1 MIIEDNGSLNMADT
15 LLVVDDVELNRAIL
29 AEIFQD
35 SYQIEEAENG
45 RAALEKLISG
55 RERFCGVLL
64 DVMMPE
70 MDGISLLKILQGSH
84 MTEEIPVFLITSET
98 SPALWK
104 EAYSL
109 GIMDLIPKPVIPYI
123 VRYRVDSVVRLFQA
137 KRRLGSQVERQKD
150 ELLKKAEEMY
160 RLSIGMAESLANV
173 IEFKSDESSSHIRR
187 IHEITMA
194 LLQDTRLGNGLSR
207 RDIEQIGL
215 AAIMHDVGKIAI
227 PDHILNKPGRFTPDE
242 FELMKTHTVEGGQL
256 LSKIWQIQG
265 NDSYYYAHDI
275 ALHHHERWDGNGYP
289 DGLKAAGIQ
298 IEEALERFMD
308 SEAMFERFLG
318 KFLEDETYRQLKEA
332 LEKGDIETSIMK
344 SHTLKGVTGNL
355 SMKPLYQLTSRQ
367 VELLRAGQLEEARE
381 LMADIDRAYEETDGA
396 LKE

>member
-1 MIIEDNGSLNMADT
+1 MITEDNGSLNMADT

-35 SYQIEEAENG
+35 SYRIEEAENG

-160 RLSIGMAESLANV
+160 RLSIGMAESLVNV

-289 DGLKAAGIQ
+289 DGLKGSQ
-298 IEEALERFMD
+298 ISVWSQAVSLADVYDALLSKRCYKDAYSCEKAVSMILGGECGTFNPVLIDSFMEIERGL
-308 SEAMFERFLG
+308 RG
-318 KFLEDETYRQLKEA
+318 
-332 LEKGDIETSIMK
+332 
-344 SHTLKGVTGNL
+344 
-355 SMKPLYQLTSRQ
+355 LYLP
-367 VELLRAGQLEEARE
+367 
-381 LMADIDRAYEETDGA
+381 DTD
-396 LKE
+396 

>member
-396 LKE
+396 

>member
-1 MIIEDNGSLNMADT
+1 MEAAYTRCDQWLSQAIQAIHSNHRLLTEFLKEHCPDVKAAPLEGTYLQWLDLRALGWTPKEQESIMEEADLFFDEGGMFGPEGEGFERMNLACPQTVILDGLGRFSQVVNRRKRGGGMIIEDNGSLNMADT

-215 AAIMHDVGKIAI
+215 AASCTTWGKLPFRII
-227 PDHILNKPGRFTPDE
+227 F
-242 FELMKTHTVEGGQL
+242 
-256 LSKIWQIQG
+256 
-265 NDSYYYAHDI
+265 
-275 ALHHHERWDGNGYP
+275 
-289 DGLKAAGIQ
+289 
-298 IEEALERFMD
+298 
-308 SEAMFERFLG
+308 
-318 KFLEDETYRQLKEA
+318 
-332 LEKGDIETSIMK
+332 
-344 SHTLKGVTGNL
+344 
-355 SMKPLYQLTSRQ
+355 
-367 VELLRAGQLEEARE
+367 
-381 LMADIDRAYEETDGA
+381 
-396 LKE
+396 

>member
-1 MIIEDNGSLNMADT
+1 M
-15 LLVVDDVELNRAIL
+15 
-29 AEIFQD
+29 
-35 SYQIEEAENG
+35 
-45 RAALEKLISG
+45 
-55 RERFCGVLL
+55 LL

-84 MTEEIPVFLITSET
+84 ITEEIPVFLITSET

-289 DGLKAAGIQ
+289 DGLKGSQ
-298 IEEALERFMD
+298 I
-308 SEAMFERFLG
+308 SVW
-318 KFLEDETYRQLKEA
+318 
-332 LEKGDIETSIMK
+332 S
-344 SHTLKGVTGNL
+344 
-355 SMKPLYQLTSRQ
+355 
-367 VELLRAGQLEEARE
+367 
-381 LMADIDRAYEETDGA
+381 
-396 LKE
+396 